1 MKQHLLSAA
10 ILAACASVG
19 AAPAL
24 ALETSRNANSAQP
37 AMQGSAPVSATG
49 GRASHAAS
57 KAVTIRRDGY
67 GMPHVYADTVY
78 GLFYGYG
85 YAVAQ
90 DRLFQMEMAR
100 RSTQGQVAEVL
111 GEKMVA
117 FDKSIRGNFSPERIQ
132 RQLAA
137 LPDSERQIL
146 DGYAAGMNAWIAR
159 VRAQPDTLMPK
170 EFNDLQFQPINW
182 TAYDVAMVFVG
193 TMANRFSDA
202 NSEVDNLALLT
213 ALKDRHGEAR
223 AMQIFNQLRWMTD
236 SRAPTTVPEEEGV
249 YQPGAPSAAAPA
261 PAKLSYALPRYDGTP
276 PMLERVARDPQ
287 TRGVLSD
294 THTDNAT
301 DPAADAPA
309 RMLAQFA
316 ESGQPGIAGFPTTS
330 NMWIVGREHAK
341 DARSIL
347 LNGPQFGWWNPAYT
361 YGIGLHG
368 AGFDVVGNTPFAYP
382 SILFGH
388 NAHVTWG
395 STAGFGDDVD
405 IYAEKLDPA
414 DRTRYFHDGQWKTM
428 EKRTELIPVKG
439 GQPVLMDVYRTVHG
453 IVTKFDDK
461 QHVAYAKARAWEG
474 YELQSLMAWTHKA
487 QVRNWDEWKQQA
499 ARHALTINWYYA
511 DDRGNIGYAH
521 TGFYPKRKPGH
532 DPRLPVPGTGEMDWD
547 GMLPFATNPQVYNPR
562 QGFIGNWNNQP
573 MRGYPSTDLFAIVWG
588 QADRYAEI
596 ETRLKAMTANGGKVS
611 AQQMWDL
618 IRTTS
623 YADVNRR
630 HFLPFLQRAVVGL
643 PDDDARA
650 KLVAG
655 LTAWD
660 GMGTSDKQPG
670 YYDNV
675 GPAVMD
681 AWLRAMLRA
690 TLADDMP
697 ADFFKW
703 YSATGY
709 PTPAAPA
716 VGSLNLTVGVK
727 VLFNALAG
735 PDAGVPQTYDFFN
748 GKRPESVTLAALD
761 DALAT
766 LQKTYGQDP
775 AAWRIP
781 AAPMV
786 FAPKNFL
793 GVPQAD
799 DKAVL
804 SFPSTQNRGTENNM
818 TVFDGK
824 GVRAVDVVAPGQSGF
839 VAPDGTASVHSRD
852 QFDMYRDFGSKR
864 VWFTPAEVRANAKS
878 VETLRY

>member
-1 MKQHLLSAA
+1 MKQHLLMAA
-10 ILAACASVG
+10 ILAACTG
-19 AAPAL
+19 AFAAH
-24 ALETSRNANSAQP
+24 AQTAISP
-37 AMQGSAPVSATG
+37 SATSSTTASPAET
-49 GRASHAAS
+49 RATRPAS
-57 KAVTIRRDGY
+57 GQVTIRRDDY
-67 GMPHVYADTVY
+67 GMPHVYANTVY
-78 GLFYGYG
+78 GIFYGYG

-100 RSTQGQVAEVL
+100 RSTQGRVAEVL

-137 LPDSERQIL
+137 LPASERQIL
-146 DGYAAGMNAWIAR
+146 DGYAAGMNAWIAQ
-159 VRAQPDTLMPK
+159 VRAKPGSLMPK
-170 EFNDLQFQPINW
+170 EFNDLQFQPSDW
-182 TAYDVAMVFVG
+182 TPYDVAMVFVG

-202 NSEVDNLALLT
+202 NSEIDNLALLT
-213 ALKDRHGEAR
+213 ALKDQHGDAR

-249 YQPGAPSAAAPA
+249 YQPNATKATKAQAT
-261 PAKLSYALPRYDGTP
+261 LSYALPRFDGTP
-276 PMLERVARDPQ
+276 PMLERIARDPQ
-287 TRGVLSD
+287 TRGVLHDATAD
-294 THTDNAT
+294 T
-301 DPAADAPA
+301 PA
-309 RMLAQFA
+309 RLLAQFA

-330 NMWIVGREHAK
+330 NMWIVGRDHAK

-414 DRTRYFHDGQWKTM
+414 DRTRYFHNGEWKTM
-428 EKRTELIPVKG
+428 EKRTELIAVKG
-439 GQPVLMDVYRTVHG
+439 GEPVLMDVYRTVHG

-487 QVRNWDEWKQQA
+487 QSKNWDQWKQQA

-521 TGFYPKRKPGH
+521 TGFYPKRRAGH

-562 QGFIGNWNNQP
+562 QGFIANWNNQP

-596 ETRLKAMTANGGKVS
+596 ETRMKAMTANGGKVS
-611 AQQMWDL
+611 PQQMWDL

-630 HFLPFLQRAVVGL
+630 HFLPFLQRAVAGL
-643 PDDDARA
+643 PADDARA
-650 KLVAG
+650 RLVAD
-655 LTAWD
+655 LASWD

-670 YYDNV
+670 FYDNA
-675 GPAVMD
+675 GSAVMD
-681 AWLRAMLRA
+681 AWLRAMLKA
-690 TLADDMP
+690 TLADEMP

-709 PTPAAPA
+709 PTPTAPA
-716 VGSLNLTVGVK
+716 TGSLNLTVGVK

-735 PDAGVPQTYDFFN
+735 QNSGVTQQYDFFN
-748 GKRPESVTLAALD
+748 GKRPEAVTLAALD

-775 AAWRIP
+775 ANWRIP
-781 AAPMV
+781 APPMV

-804 SFPSTQNRGTENNM
+804 SYAATQNRGTENNM
-818 TVFDGK
+818 TVFDAK
-824 GVRAVDVVAPGQSGF
+824 GVHAVDVVAPGQSGF
-839 VAPDGTASVHSRD
+839 VAPDGTPSVHTRD
-852 QFDMYRDFGSKR
+852 QFDLYNRFGNKR
-864 VWFTPAEVRANAKS
+864 VWFTDAEVRANATS

>member
-1 MKQHLLSAA
+1 MKQHLLLAA
-10 ILAACASVG
+10 ILAACAGVG
-19 AAPAL
+19 PVHAQPSTTAAAAPQGDEARAL
-24 ALETSRNANSAQP
+24 R
-37 AMQGSAPVSATG
+37 PVG
-49 GRASHAAS
+49 GQ
-57 KAVTIRRDGY
+57 VTIRRDDY
-67 GMPHVYADTVY
+67 GMPHVYASTVY
-78 GLFYGYG
+78 GIFYGYG

-100 RSTQGQVAEVL
+100 RSTQGRVAEVL

-137 LPDSERQIL
+137 LPASERQIL
-146 DGYAAGMNAWIAR
+146 EGYAAGMNAWIAHVR
-159 VRAQPDTLMPK
+159 VQPGKLMPK
-170 EFNDLQFQPINW
+170 EFNDLQFQPSDW
-182 TAYDVAMVFVG
+182 TPYDVAMVFVG

-202 NSEVDNLALLT
+202 NSEIDNLALLT
-213 ALKDRHGEAR
+213 ALKDKHGDAR

-249 YQPGAPSAAAPA
+249 YQPGQPDAAHP

-287 TRGVLSD
+287 TRGVLD
-294 THTDNAT
+294 EAPAT
-301 DPAADAPA
+301 APA
-309 RMLAQFA
+309 RLLAQFA

-330 NMWIVGREHAK
+330 NMWIVGRDHAK

-414 DRTRYFHDGQWKTM
+414 DRTRYFHNGEWKTM
-428 EKRTELIPVKG
+428 EKRTELIQVKG
-439 GQPVLMDVYRTVHG
+439 AAPVLMDVYRTVHG
-453 IVTKFDDK
+453 IVTKFDDT

-487 QVRNWDEWKQQA
+487 QSRNWDQWKQQA

-547 GMLPFATNPQVYNPR
+547 GMLPFSTNPQVYNPR
-562 QGFIGNWNNQP
+562 QGFIANWNNQP

-630 HFLPFLQRAVVGL
+630 HFLPFLQRAVAGL
-643 PDDDARA
+643 PADDARA
-650 KLVAG
+650 RLVAG
-655 LTAWD
+655 LASWD
-660 GMGTSDKQPG
+660 GMGTSDKQSG
-670 YYDNV
+670 YYDNA

-681 AWLRAMLRA
+681 AWLRAMLKA
-690 TLADDMP
+690 TLADEMP

-709 PTPAAPA
+709 PTQAAPA
-716 VGSLNLTVGVK
+716 TGSVNLTVGVK

-735 PDAGVPQTYDFFN
+735 KDSGVPQPYDFFN
-748 GKRPESVTLAALD
+748 GQRPEAVSLAALD
-761 DALAT
+761 EALAT
-766 LQKTYGQDP
+766 LQKAYGQDP
-775 AAWRIP
+775 ATWRIP
-781 AAPMV
+781 APPMV

-793 GVPQAD
+793 GAPQAD

-804 SFPSTQNRGTENNM
+804 SYPATQNRGTENNM

-839 VAPDGTASVHSRD
+839 VAPDGTASVHTRD
-852 QFDMYRDFGSKR
+852 QFDLYNQFGSKR
-864 VWFTPAEVRANAKS
+864 VWFTDAEVRANARS

>member
-10 ILAACASVG
+10 ILAACAGAGAAQAQPQPNS
-19 AAPAL
+19 AAPAV
-24 ALETSRNANSAQP
+24 P
-37 AMQGSAPVSATG
+37 AREEVRAP
-49 GRASHAAS
+49 RAAS
-57 KAVTIRRDGY
+57 GQVTIRRDEY
-67 GMPHVYADTVY
+67 GMPHVYAGTVY

-137 LPDSERQIL
+137 LPASERQIL
-146 DGYAAGMNAWIAR
+146 DGYAAGMNAWIAQIR
-159 VRAQPDTLMPK
+159 DRPGSLMPK
-170 EFNDLQFQPINW
+170 EFNDLQFQPSDW
-182 TAYDVAMVFVG
+182 TPYDVAMVFVG

-213 ALKDRHGEAR
+213 ALKDKHGDAR

-249 YQPGAPSAAAPA
+249 YQPGTDAAARG

-287 TRGVLSD
+287 TRGVLD
-294 THTDNAT
+294 EA
-301 DPAADAPA
+301 PADAQA
-309 RMLAQFA
+309 RVLAQFA

-330 NMWIVGREHAK
+330 NMWIVGRDHAK

-405 IYAEKLDPA
+405 IYAEKLDPD
-414 DRTRYFHDGQWKTM
+414 DRTRYFHNGQWKAM
-428 EKRTELIPVKG
+428 EKRTELIAVKG
-439 GQPVLMDVYRTVHG
+439 GEPVLMDVYRTVHG
-453 IVTKFDDK
+453 IVTKFDDT

-487 QVRNWDEWKQQA
+487 QSRNWDQWKQQA

-547 GMLPFATNPQVYNPR
+547 GMLPFGTNPQVYNPR
-562 QGFIGNWNNQP
+562 QGFIANWNNQP

-611 AQQMWDL
+611 PQQMWDL

-630 HFLPFLQRAVVGL
+630 HFLPFLQQAVAGL
-643 PDDDARA
+643 PADDARA

-655 LTAWD
+655 LQSWD

-670 YYDNV
+670 FYDNA

-681 AWLRAMLRA
+681 AWLRAMLKA
-690 TLADDMP
+690 TLADEMP

-716 VGSLNLTVGVK
+716 TGSVNLTVGVK

-735 PDAGVPQTYDFFN
+735 PSAGVPQQYDFFN
-748 GKRPESVTLAALD
+748 GRRPEAVSLAALD
-761 DALAT
+761 EAVAV
-766 LQKTYGQDP
+766 LQKAYGQDP

-781 AAPMV
+781 APPMV

-799 DKAVL
+799 SKAVL
-804 SFPSTQNRGTENNM
+804 SYPATQNRGTENNM
-818 TVFDGK
+818 TVFDGR

-839 VAPDGTASVHSRD
+839 VAPDGTPSVHAGD
-852 QFDMYRDFGSKR
+852 QFDLYNRFGHKR
-864 VWFTPAEVRANAKS
+864 VWFTDAEVRANAKS

>member
-1 MKQHLLSAA
+1 MKQHLLMAA
-10 ILAACASVG
+10 ILAACTG
-19 AAPAL
+19 AFAAHAQTPATPSATPSTTSSPAEAPA
-24 ALETSRNANSAQP
+24 ETRATRP
-37 AMQGSAPVSATG
+37 AG
-49 GRASHAAS
+49 GQ
-57 KAVTIRRDGY
+57 VTIRRDDY
-67 GMPHVYADTVY
+67 GMPHVYANTVY
-78 GLFYGYG
+78 GIFYGYG

-100 RSTQGQVAEVL
+100 RSTQGRVAEVL

-137 LPDSERQIL
+137 LPASERQIL
-146 DGYAAGMNAWIAR
+146 DGYAAGMNAWIAQ
-159 VRAQPDTLMPK
+159 VRAKPGSLMPK
-170 EFNDLQFQPINW
+170 EFNDLQFQPSDW
-182 TAYDVAMVFVG
+182 TPYDVAMVFVG

-202 NSEVDNLALLT
+202 NSEIDNLALLT
-213 ALKDRHGEAR
+213 ALKDKHGDAR

-249 YQPGAPSAAAPA
+249 YQPNAAKAQA
-261 PAKLSYALPRYDGTP
+261 TLSYALPRYDGTP
-276 PMLERVARDPQ
+276 PMLERIARDSQ
-287 TRGVLSD
+287 TRGVLD
-294 THTDNAT
+294 AAT
-301 DPAADAPA
+301 ADAPA
-309 RMLAQFA
+309 RLLAQFA

-330 NMWIVGREHAK
+330 NMWIVGRDHAK

-414 DRTRYFHDGQWKTM
+414 DHTRYFHNGEWKTM
-428 EKRTELIPVKG
+428 EKRTELIAVKG
-439 GQPVLMDVYRTVHG
+439 GEPVLMDVYRTVHG

-474 YELQSLMAWTHKA
+474 YELQSLMAWTHKT
-487 QVRNWDEWKQQA
+487 QSKNWDQWKQQA

-521 TGFYPKRKPGH
+521 TGFYPKRRAGH

-547 GMLPFATNPQVYNPR
+547 GTLPFATNPQVYNPR
-562 QGFIGNWNNQP
+562 QGFIANWNNQP

-596 ETRLKAMTANGGKVS
+596 ETRMKAMTANGGKVS
-611 AQQMWDL
+611 PQQMWDL

-630 HFLPFLQRAVVGL
+630 HFLPFLQRAVAGL
-643 PDDDARA
+643 PADDARA
-650 KLVAG
+650 RLVAG
-655 LTAWD
+655 LASWD

-670 YYDNV
+670 FYDNA
-675 GPAVMD
+675 GSAVMD
-681 AWLRAMLRA
+681 AWLRAMLKA
-690 TLADDMP
+690 TLADEMP

-716 VGSLNLTVGVK
+716 TGSVNLTVGVK

-735 PDAGVPQTYDFFN
+735 QNSGVPQQYDFFN
-748 GKRPESVTLAALD
+748 GKRPEAVTLAALD
-761 DALAT
+761 EALAT

-781 AAPMV
+781 APPMV

-804 SFPSTQNRGTENNM
+804 SYSATQNRGTENNM
-818 TVFDGK
+818 TVFDAK
-824 GVRAVDVVAPGQSGF
+824 GVHAVDVVAPGQSGF
-839 VAPDGTASVHSRD
+839 VAPDGTPSVHTRD
-852 QFDMYRDFGSKR
+852 QFDLYNRFGNKR
-864 VWFTPAEVRANAKS
+864 VWFTDAEVRANATS

>member
-1 MKQHLLSAA
+1 MKQHLLMAA
-10 ILAACASVG
+10 ILAACTG
-19 AAPAL
+19 AFAAHAQTAL
-24 ALETSRNANSAQP
+24 SP
-37 AMQGSAPVSATG
+37 SATSSTTASPAET
-49 GRASHAAS
+49 RATRPAS
-57 KAVTIRRDGY
+57 GQVTIRRDDY
-67 GMPHVYADTVY
+67 GMPHVYANTVY
-78 GLFYGYG
+78 GIFYGYG

-100 RSTQGQVAEVL
+100 RSTQGRVAEVL

-137 LPDSERQIL
+137 LPASERQIL
-146 DGYAAGMNAWIAR
+146 DGYAAGMNAWIAQ
-159 VRAQPDTLMPK
+159 VRAKPGSLMPK
-170 EFNDLQFQPINW
+170 EFNDLQFQPSDW
-182 TAYDVAMVFVG
+182 TPYDVAMVFVG

-202 NSEVDNLALLT
+202 NSEIDNLALLT
-213 ALKDRHGEAR
+213 ALKDQHGDAR

-249 YQPGAPSAAAPA
+249 YQPNATNATKAQAT
-261 PAKLSYALPRYDGTP
+261 LSYALPRFDGTP
-276 PMLERVARDPQ
+276 PMLERIARDPQ
-287 TRGVLSD
+287 TRGVLND
-294 THTDNAT
+294 A
-301 DPAADAPA
+301 AADAPA
-309 RMLAQFA
+309 RLLAQFA

-330 NMWIVGREHAK
+330 NMWIVGRDHAK

-414 DRTRYFHDGQWKTM
+414 DRTRYFHNGEWKTM
-428 EKRTELIPVKG
+428 EKRTELIAVKG
-439 GQPVLMDVYRTVHG
+439 GEPVLMDVYRTVHG

-487 QVRNWDEWKQQA
+487 QSKNWDQWKQQA

-521 TGFYPKRKPGH
+521 TGFYPKRRAGH

-562 QGFIGNWNNQP
+562 QGFIANWNNQP

-596 ETRLKAMTANGGKVS
+596 ETRMKAMTANGGKVS
-611 AQQMWDL
+611 PQQMWDL

-630 HFLPFLQRAVVGL
+630 HFLPFLQRAVAGL
-643 PDDDARA
+643 PADDARA
-650 KLVAG
+650 RLVAD
-655 LTAWD
+655 LASWD

-670 YYDNV
+670 FYDNA
-675 GPAVMD
+675 GSAVMD
-681 AWLRAMLRA
+681 AWLRAMLKA
-690 TLADDMP
+690 TLADEMP

-709 PTPAAPA
+709 PTPTAPA
-716 VGSLNLTVGVK
+716 TGSLNLTVGVK

-735 PDAGVPQTYDFFN
+735 QNSGVPQQYDFFN
-748 GKRPESVTLAALD
+748 GKRPEAVTLAALD

-775 AAWRIP
+775 ANWRIP
-781 AAPMV
+781 APPMV

-804 SFPSTQNRGTENNM
+804 SYAATQNRGTENNM
-818 TVFDGK
+818 TVFDAK
-824 GVRAVDVVAPGQSGF
+824 GVHAVDVVAPGQSGF
-839 VAPDGTASVHSRD
+839 VAPDGTPSVHTRD
-852 QFDMYRDFGSKR
+852 QFDLYNRFGNKR
-864 VWFTPAEVRANAKS
+864 VWFTDAEVRANATS

>member
-10 ILAACASVG
+10 ILAACAAVG
-19 AAPAL
+19 AHAQAQEIPQKTSPQAGASARPAG
-24 ALETSRNANSAQP
+24 ATSGQ
-37 AMQGSAPVSATG
+37 
-49 GRASHAAS
+49 
-57 KAVTIRRDGY
+57 VTIRRDGY
-67 GMPHVYADTVY
+67 GMPHVYANTVY
-78 GLFYGYG
+78 GIFYGYG

-100 RSTQGQVAEVL
+100 RSTQGRVAEVL
-111 GEKMVA
+111 GQPMVA

-137 LPDSERQIL
+137 LPASERQIL

-159 VRAQPDTLMPK
+159 VRAEPGGLMPK
-170 EFNDLQFQPINW
+170 EFNDLRFQPADW

-202 NSEVDNLALLT
+202 NSEIDNLALLT
-213 ALKDRHGEAR
+213 ALKDKHGDER

-236 SRAPTTVPEEEGV
+236 SRAPTTVPEEEGG
-249 YQPGAPSAAAPA
+249 YQPDAARPSAR
-261 PAKLSYALPRYDGTP
+261 LSYALPRYEGTP

-287 TRGVLSD
+287 TRGVLD
-294 THTDNAT
+294 EA
-301 DPAADAPA
+301 PAALPA
-309 RMLAQFA
+309 RLLAQFA

-330 NMWIVGREHAK
+330 NMWIVGRDHAK
-341 DARSIL
+341 DARAIL

-405 IYAEKLDPA
+405 IYAEKLDPN
-414 DRTRYFHDGQWKTM
+414 DRTRYFHDGVWKTM
-428 EKRTELIPVKG
+428 EKRTELIEVKDA
-439 GQPVLMDVYRTVHG
+439 QPVVMDVYRTVHG

-461 QHVAYAKARAWEG
+461 QRVAYAKARAWEG

-487 QVRNWDEWKQQA
+487 QSRNWDQWKQQA

-511 DDRGNIGYAH
+511 DDKGNIGYAH
-521 TGFYPKRKPGH
+521 TGFYPKRRPGH

-547 GMLPFATNPQVYNPR
+547 GMLPFSTNPQVYNPR
-562 QGFIGNWNNQP
+562 QGFIANWNNQP

-596 ETRLKAMTANGGKVS
+596 ETRLKAMTGDGGKVS

-630 HFLPFLQRAVVGL
+630 HFLPFLQQAVQGL
-643 PDDDARA
+643 PADDARA
-650 KLVAG
+650 RLVAG
-655 LTAWD
+655 LASWD

-670 YYDNV
+670 YYDHT

-681 AWLRAMLRA
+681 AWLRAMLKRA
-690 TLADDMP
+690 LADEMP

-709 PTPAAPA
+709 PTQAAPA
-716 VGSLNLTVGVK
+716 TGSVNLTVGVK

-735 PDAGVPQTYDFFN
+735 RDAGVPQQYDFFN
-748 GKRPESVTLAALD
+748 GQRPQDVTLAALD
-761 DALAT
+761 DALAA
-766 LQKTYGQDP
+766 LRKAYGEDP
-775 AAWRIP
+775 AQWRIP
-781 AAPMV
+781 APPMV

-804 SFPSTQNRGTENNM
+804 SFPATQNRGTENNM

-839 VAPDGTASVHSRD
+839 VAPDGTRSPHARD
-852 QFDMYRDFGSKR
+852 QFDLYTSFGSKR
-864 VWFTPAEVRANAKS
+864 VWFTDAEVRAHAKS

>member
-10 ILAACASVG
+10 ILAACAAMGAQAQAQDVQQNSGKQAGAGARPAG
-19 AAPAL
+19 AA
-24 ALETSRNANSAQP
+24 SGQ
-37 AMQGSAPVSATG
+37 
-49 GRASHAAS
+49 
-57 KAVTIRRDGY
+57 VTIRRDGY
-67 GMPHVYADTVY
+67 GMPHVYANTVY
-78 GLFYGYG
+78 GIFYGYG

-100 RSTQGQVAEVL
+100 RSTQGRVAEVL
-111 GEKMVA
+111 GQPMVA

-137 LPDSERQIL
+137 LPASERQIL

-159 VRAQPDTLMPK
+159 VRAEPGSLMPK
-170 EFNDLQFQPINW
+170 EFNDLRFQPADW

-202 NSEVDNLALLT
+202 NSEIDNLALLT
-213 ALKDRHGEAR
+213 ALKDKHGDAR

-249 YQPGAPSAAAPA
+249 YRPDGAKP

-287 TRGVLSD
+287 TRGVLD
-294 THTDNAT
+294 EA
-301 DPAADAPA
+301 PAAVPA
-309 RMLAQFA
+309 RLLAQFA

-330 NMWIVGREHAK
+330 NMWIVGRDHAK

-405 IYAEKLDPA
+405 IYAEKLDPN
-414 DRTRYFHDGQWKTM
+414 DRTRYFHDGVWKTM
-428 EKRTELIPVKG
+428 EKRTELIEVKDA
-439 GQPVLMDVYRTVHG
+439 QPVVMDVYRTVHG

-487 QVRNWDEWKQQA
+487 QSRNWDQWKQQA

-511 DDRGNIGYAH
+511 DDKGNIGYAH
-521 TGFYPKRKPGH
+521 TGFYPKRRPGH
-532 DPRLPVPGTGEMDWD
+532 DPRLPVPGTGEMDWI
-547 GMLPFATNPQVYNPR
+547 GMLPFSTNPQVYNPR
-562 QGFIGNWNNQP
+562 QGFIANWNNQP

-596 ETRLKAMTANGGKVS
+596 ETRLKAMTAHGGKVS

-630 HFLPFLQRAVVGL
+630 HFLPFLQQAVQGL
-643 PDDDARA
+643 PADDARA
-650 KLVAG
+650 QLVTG
-655 LTAWD
+655 LASWD
-660 GMGTSDKQPG
+660 GMGTSDKQAG
-670 YYDNV
+670 IYDNA

-681 AWLRAMLRA
+681 AWLRAMLKR
-690 TLADDMP
+690 TLADEMP

-709 PTPAAPA
+709 PTQTAPA
-716 VGSLNLTVGVK
+716 TGSVNLTVGVK

-735 PDAGVPQTYDFFN
+735 RDAGVPQQYDFFN
-748 GKRPESVTLAALD
+748 GQRPQDVTLAALD
-761 DALAT
+761 DALAA
-766 LQKTYGQDP
+766 LQKAYGQDP
-775 AAWRIP
+775 ASWRIP
-781 AAPMV
+781 APPMV

-804 SFPSTQNRGTENNM
+804 SFPATQNRGTENNM
-818 TVFDGK
+818 TVFDGR

-839 VAPDGTASVHSRD
+839 VAPDGTPSVHTRD
-852 QFDMYRDFGSKR
+852 QFDLYTGFGNKR
-864 VWFTPAEVRANAKS
+864 VWFTDAEVRANAKS

>member
-10 ILAACASVG
+10 ILAACAAMGAQAQAQEIQQKSQQRAEAAARPAGAVG
-19 AAPAL
+19 G
-24 ALETSRNANSAQP
+24 Q
-37 AMQGSAPVSATG
+37 
-49 GRASHAAS
+49 
-57 KAVTIRRDGY
+57 VTIRRDGY
-67 GMPHVYADTVY
+67 GMPHVYANTVY
-78 GLFYGYG
+78 GIFYGYG

-100 RSTQGQVAEVL
+100 RSTQGRVAEVL
-111 GEKMVA
+111 GQSMVA

-137 LPDSERQIL
+137 LPASDRQIL

-159 VRAQPDTLMPK
+159 VRAEPGSLMPK
-170 EFNDLQFQPINW
+170 EFNDLGFKPGDW

-202 NSEVDNLALLT
+202 NSELDNLALLT
-213 ALKDRHGEAR
+213 ALKDRHGEER

-236 SRAPTTVPEEEGV
+236 SRAPVTVPEEEGR
-249 YQPGAPSAAAPA
+249 YQPEGGRPPA
-261 PAKLSYALPRYDGTP
+261 RLSYALPRYDGTP
-276 PMLERVARDPQ
+276 PMLERVARDAR
-287 TRGVLSD
+287 TRGVVDES
-294 THTDNAT
+294 
-301 DPAADAPA
+301 PADA
-309 RMLAQFA
+309 RKLLLAQFA

-414 DRTRYFHDGQWKTM
+414 DRTRYFHDGAWKTM
-428 EKRTELIPVKG
+428 EKRTELIEVKDAEPVM
-439 GQPVLMDVYRTVHG
+439 MDVYRTVHG
-453 IVTKFDDK
+453 IVTKFDEK
-461 QHVAYAKARAWEG
+461 QGVAYAKARAWEG

-487 QVRNWDEWKQQA
+487 QSRDWNEWKRQA

-521 TGFYPKRKPGH
+521 TGFYPKRRPGH

-547 GMLPFATNPQVYNPR
+547 GMLPFSTNPQVYNPR
-562 QGFIGNWNNQP
+562 QGFIANWNNQP

-596 ETRLKAMTANGGKVS
+596 ETRLKAMTADGGKVS

-630 HFLPFLQRAVVGL
+630 HFLPFLRQAVQGL
-643 PDDDARA
+643 PADDARA
-650 KLVAG
+650 RMVAG
-655 LTAWD
+655 LASWD
-660 GMGTSDKQPG
+660 GMGTSEKQPG
-670 YYDNV
+670 FYDNA

-681 AWLRAMLRA
+681 AWLRAMLKR
-690 TLADDMP
+690 TLADEMP

-716 VGSLNLTVGVK
+716 TGSVNLTVGTK
-727 VLFNALAG
+727 VLYNALAG
-735 PDAGVPQTYDFFN
+735 RNAGVPQQYDFFN
-748 GKRPESVTLAALD
+748 GQPPQAVTLAALD
-761 DALAT
+761 DALAA
-766 LQKTYGQDP
+766 LREAYGQDP
-775 AAWRIP
+775 AGWRVP
-781 AAPMV
+781 APPMV

-799 DKAVL
+799 AKAVL
-804 SFPSTQNRGTENNM
+804 SAPATQNRGTENNM
-818 TVFDGK
+818 TVFDAR

-839 VAPDGTASVHSRD
+839 VAPDGTASPHARD
-852 QFDMYRDFGSKR
+852 QFDLYASFGSKR
-864 VWFTPAEVRANAKS
+864 VWFTEAEVRANAKS

>member
-10 ILAACASVG
+10 ILAACAAMGAQVQAQEAQQNVQKQSEAAMRPAG
-19 AAPAL
+19 AA
-24 ALETSRNANSAQP
+24 SGQ
-37 AMQGSAPVSATG
+37 
-49 GRASHAAS
+49 
-57 KAVTIRRDGY
+57 VTIRRDGY
-67 GMPHVYADTVY
+67 GMPHVYANTVY
-78 GLFYGYG
+78 GIFYGYG

-100 RSTQGQVAEVL
+100 RSTQGRVAEVL
-111 GEKMVA
+111 GQPMVA

-137 LPDSERQIL
+137 LPASERQIL

-159 VRAQPDTLMPK
+159 VRAEPGSLMPK
-170 EFNDLQFQPINW
+170 EFNDLRFQPADW

-202 NSEVDNLALLT
+202 NSEIDNLALLT
-213 ALKDRHGEAR
+213 ALKDKHGDAR

-249 YQPGAPSAAAPA
+249 YRPDGAKP

-287 TRGVLSD
+287 TRGVLD
-294 THTDNAT
+294 EA
-301 DPAADAPA
+301 PAAVPA
-309 RMLAQFA
+309 RLLAQFA

-330 NMWIVGREHAK
+330 NMWIVGRDHAK

-405 IYAEKLDPA
+405 IYAEKLDPN
-414 DRTRYFHDGQWKTM
+414 DRTRYFHDGVWKTM
-428 EKRTELIPVKG
+428 EKRTELIEVKDA
-439 GQPVLMDVYRTVHG
+439 QPVVMDVYRTVHG

-487 QVRNWDEWKQQA
+487 QSRNWDQWKQQA

-511 DDRGNIGYAH
+511 DDKGNIGYAH
-521 TGFYPKRKPGH
+521 TGFYPKRRPGH
-532 DPRLPVPGTGEMDWD
+532 DPRLPVPGTGEMDWL
-547 GMLPFATNPQVYNPR
+547 GMLPFSTNPQVYNPR
-562 QGFIGNWNNQP
+562 QGFIANWNNQP

-596 ETRLKAMTANGGKVS
+596 ETRLKAMTAHGGKVS

-630 HFLPFLQRAVVGL
+630 HFLPFLQQAVQGL
-643 PDDDARA
+643 PADDARA
-650 KLVAG
+650 RLVAG
-655 LTAWD
+655 LASWD
-660 GMGTSDKQPG
+660 GMGTSDKQAG
-670 YYDNV
+670 IYDNA

-681 AWLRAMLRA
+681 AWLRAMLKR
-690 TLADDMP
+690 TLADEMP

-709 PTPAAPA
+709 PTQAAPA
-716 VGSLNLTVGVK
+716 TGSVNLTVGVK

-735 PDAGVPQTYDFFN
+735 RDAGVPQQYDFFN
-748 GKRPESVTLAALD
+748 GQRPQDVTLAALD
-761 DALAT
+761 DALAA
-766 LQKTYGQDP
+766 LQKAYGQDP
-775 AAWRIP
+775 ASWRIP
-781 AAPMV
+781 APPMV

-804 SFPSTQNRGTENNM
+804 SFPATQNRGTENNM
-818 TVFDGK
+818 TVFDGR

-839 VAPDGTASVHSRD
+839 VAPDGTPSVHTRD
-852 QFDMYRDFGSKR
+852 QFDLYSSFGNKR
-864 VWFTPAEVRANAKS
+864 VWFTDAEVRANAKS

>member
-10 ILAACASVG
+10 IMAACAAMGAQAQAQEVQQNAQKQAGAEARPAG
-19 AAPAL
+19 AA
-24 ALETSRNANSAQP
+24 SGQ
-37 AMQGSAPVSATG
+37 
-49 GRASHAAS
+49 
-57 KAVTIRRDGY
+57 VTIRRDGY
-67 GMPHVYADTVY
+67 GMPHVYANTVY
-78 GLFYGYG
+78 GIFYGYG

-100 RSTQGQVAEVL
+100 RSTQGRVAEVL
-111 GEKMVA
+111 GQPMVA

-137 LPDSERQIL
+137 LPASERQIL

-159 VRAQPDTLMPK
+159 VRAEPGSLMPK
-170 EFNDLQFQPINW
+170 EFNDLRFQPADW

-202 NSEVDNLALLT
+202 NSEIDNLALLT
-213 ALKDRHGEAR
+213 ALKDKHGDAR
-223 AMQIFNQLRWMTD
+223 AMQIFNQLRWLTD

-249 YQPGAPSAAAPA
+249 YRPDGARP

-287 TRGVLSD
+287 TRGVLD
-294 THTDNAT
+294 EA
-301 DPAADAPA
+301 PAATPA
-309 RMLAQFA
+309 RLLAQFA

-330 NMWIVGREHAK
+330 NMWIVGRDHAK

-405 IYAEKLDPA
+405 IYAEKLDPN
-414 DRTRYFHDGQWKTM
+414 DRSRYFHDGVWKTM
-428 EKRTELIPVKG
+428 EKRTELIEVKDA
-439 GQPVLMDVYRTVHG
+439 QPVVMDVYRTVHG

-487 QVRNWDEWKQQA
+487 QSRNWEQWKTQA

-511 DDRGNIGYAH
+511 DDKGNIGYAH
-521 TGFYPKRKPGH
+521 TGFYPKRRPGH
-532 DPRLPVPGTGEMDWD
+532 DPRLPVPGTGEMDWL
-547 GMLPFATNPQVYNPR
+547 GMLPFSTNPQVYNPR
-562 QGFIGNWNNQP
+562 QGFIANWNNQP

-596 ETRLKAMTANGGKVS
+596 ETRLKTMTAHGGKVS

-630 HFLPFLQRAVVGL
+630 HFLPFLQQAVQGL
-643 PDDDARA
+643 PAEDARA
-650 KLVAG
+650 QLVAG
-655 LTAWD
+655 LASWD
-660 GMGTSDKQPG
+660 GMGTSDKQAG
-670 YYDNV
+670 YYDNA

-681 AWLRAMLRA
+681 AWLRAMLKR
-690 TLADDMP
+690 TLADEMP

-709 PTPAAPA
+709 PTQAAPA
-716 VGSLNLTVGVK
+716 TGSVNLTVGVK

-735 PDAGVPQTYDFFN
+735 RDAGVPQQYDFFN
-748 GKRPESVTLAALD
+748 GQRPQDLTLAALD
-761 DALAT
+761 DALAA
-766 LQKTYGQDP
+766 LQKAYGQDP
-775 AAWRIP
+775 ASWRIP
-781 AAPMV
+781 APPMV

-804 SFPSTQNRGTENNM
+804 SFPATQNRGTENNM

-839 VAPDGTASVHSRD
+839 VAPDGTPSVHTRD
-852 QFDMYRDFGSKR
+852 QFDLYSSFGNKR
-864 VWFTPAEVRANAKS
+864 VWFTDAEVRANAKS